1 MSDIENETGLD
12 MMMESD
18 NEETNDKQI
27 DALPTEENESK
38 SDVEAA
44 DINDDEEDDV
54 EPAGLDLGEV
64 LAEVTPPVSSGS
76 WIKIANLMRPFTPM
90 GLKKKITESGGE
102 IADAKTDFWLNNIK
116 SVAFVKLSNHAEGHA
131 KILGEMNGQTWPESS
146 IKQLELTVVDQ
157 VEKDNAVTVDQGGHV
172 TPPKHVKPVVVDA
185 RAALDKRA
193 SDHENKTKQRSRSR
207 SPVKNNSRGYERRR
221 SPTPKKDETPRRMD
235 TESIDALFKRTT
247 SKPHIYWKPKKELTT
262 TE

>member
-27 DALPTEENESK
+27 EDLPAEENESK
-38 SDVEAA
+38 SEVEAA
-44 DINDDEEDDV
+44 DINDDEDD

-64 LAEVTPPVSSGS
+64 LAEAPTPVSSGS

-90 GLKKKITESGGE
+90 GLKKKITDSGGE

-116 SVAFVKLSNHAEGHA
+116 SVAFVKLSNHAEVHP
-131 KILGEMNGQTWPESS
+131 KVLEEMNGQTWPESS

-172 TPPKHVKPVVVDA
+172 TPPKPVKAVVVDA

-193 SDHENKTKQRSRSR
+193 NDHENRIKQRSRSR
-207 SPVKNNSRGYERRR
+207 SPVKNSRGYERRR
-221 SPTPKKDETPRRMD
+221 SPTPKKDETPRQMNTD
-235 TESIDALFKRTT
+235 SIDALFKKTT

-262 TE
+262 E